1 MNKTIGILG
10 CGWLGFPLA
19 VSFGTQGYSVKGSTT
34 SIEKMQPLENAGIT
48 PFLLRLTEAGV
59 EGEIAEFL
67 LGLEVLVIDIPPRL
81 RGKNSEDYVKKMV
94 GLYRAIKDSLLKK
107 IMFVS
112 STSVYGELEGVVTEQ
127 SVARPE
133 TESGKQL
140 LAAEQLFKND
150 PTLQTTV
157 VRFGGLIG
165 PDRHPITRLSGREG
179 LFNGSAPINLIHL
192 DDCITIIR
200 MIVQHNWWHETFNG
214 VYPLH
219 PKKKDYYQEEARKR
233 GLQPPIYSGEEGK
246 SGKMVQSHNLI
257 TVKKYRF
264 ITTIVG

>member
-19 VSFGTQGYSVKGSTT
+19 LSFGTQGYSVKGSTT

-59 EGEIAEFL
+59 EGDIAEFL

-81 RGKNSEDYVKKMV
+81 RGKNREDYVKKMA
-94 GLYRAIKDSLLKK
+94 GLSRAIEVSPVKN
-107 IMFVS
+107 IIFVS
-112 STSVYGELEGVVTEQ
+112 STSVYGDLDGEVNEQ

-165 PDRHPITRLSGREG
+165 PDRHPVTMLSGREG
-179 LFNGSAPINLIHL
+179 LMNGNEPINLIHL
-192 DDCITIIR
+192 DDCIAIIR
-200 MIVQHNWWHETFNG
+200 MIVQHNWWDETFNG

-219 PKKKDYYQEEARKR
+219 PKKKDYYQEEALKR
-233 GLQPPIYSGEEGK
+233 GLQPPIYIGKDGK
-246 SGKMVQSHNLI
+246 SGKTVQSHNLI

-264 ITTIVG
+264 MTTIVG